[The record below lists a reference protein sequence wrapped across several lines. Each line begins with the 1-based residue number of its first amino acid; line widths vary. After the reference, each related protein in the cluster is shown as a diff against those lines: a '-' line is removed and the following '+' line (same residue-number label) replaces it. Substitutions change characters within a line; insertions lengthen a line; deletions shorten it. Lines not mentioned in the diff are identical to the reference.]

1 MRIGAATVE
10 SNMEIPQ
17 KIKNGFAFWPSDPTS
32 GNPSEGAQ
40 NTNLKEHKHPCV
52 HRGIIYNNQ
61 AMELAQ
67 VSIKDEQIKQLWDIY
82 TMESYLEY

>member
-1 MRIGAATVE
+1 M
-10 SNMEIPQ
+10 
-17 KIKNGFAFWPSDPTS
+17 
-32 GNPSEGAQ
+32 
-40 NTNLKEHKHPCV
+40 KEHKHPCV

-82 TMESYLEY
+82 TVEYYLAIKMKKDLLFVTVLMTWRMLC